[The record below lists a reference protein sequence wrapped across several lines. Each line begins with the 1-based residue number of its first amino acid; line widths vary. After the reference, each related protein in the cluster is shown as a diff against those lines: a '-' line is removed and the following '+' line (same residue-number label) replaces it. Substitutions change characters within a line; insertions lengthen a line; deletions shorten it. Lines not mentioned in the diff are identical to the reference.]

1 MGGREWNTHKK
12 TQRIF
17 KIFKMMSIFF
27 FFAESFLFHWVENWT
42 KDMCWCFIC
51 FERTGVP
58 SSLCTHEE
66 FQRWV
71 YTYIYP
77 CN

>member
-27 FFAESFLFHWVENWT
+27 FFCIIFLV
-42 KDMCWCFIC
+42 
-51 FERTGVP
+51 
-58 SSLCTHEE
+58 SLARKLDQGYVLV
-66 FQRWV
+66 F
-71 YTYIYP
+71 YLF
-77 CN
+77 